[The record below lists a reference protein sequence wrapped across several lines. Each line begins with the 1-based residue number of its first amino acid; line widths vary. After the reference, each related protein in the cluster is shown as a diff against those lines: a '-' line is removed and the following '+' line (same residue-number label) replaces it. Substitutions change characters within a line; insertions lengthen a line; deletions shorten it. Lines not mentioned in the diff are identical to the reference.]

1 MIAAALSA
9 SVSLRTGRTST
20 PTASPT
26 GAAVAT
32 IAVVDAK
39 GTRPRPK
46 SRCSTPDGVVL
57 GPSAT
62 CSSSGPR
69 SAAWHAPH
77 PVPRP
82 ARRSAALPGQP
93 SQTPGRR
100 PATSTTRHRPAAPD
114 ATPTSSA
121 HERKGPPPPQRSHP
135 KRPSEPILAE
145 PPTAVTARTHEPRR
159 RRARACGNVPR
170 LGDQPIASVHASSTA
185 KSRCRPSSP
194 FSCTSLSSRN
204 SMSGPP
210 ATRSRTTLDTSISPA
225 RAWLATRAA

>member
-1 MIAAALSA
+1 VA
-9 SVSLRTGRTST
+9 SVRECLPSFGGSRGGRGSPWSTVRGTCLAGSESRRLVVRTHPERDGDDRGSAVGIRLATNRPHLHTNRFPDRRRGRHHRRRRREGNE
-20 PTASPT
+20 A
-26 GAAVAT
+26 
-32 IAVVDAK
+32 
-39 GTRPRPK
+39 RPK

-77 PVPRP
+77 PAPRP

-121 HERKGPPPPQRSHP
+121 HERRGPPPPQRSHP

-145 PPTAVTARTHEPRR
+145 PPTAVTARAHEPRR
-159 RRARACGNVPR
+159 RRARV
-170 LGDQPIASVHASSTA
+170 
-185 KSRCRPSSP
+185 
-194 FSCTSLSSRN
+194 
-204 SMSGPP
+204 
-210 ATRSRTTLDTSISPA
+210 
-225 RAWLATRAA
+225 

>member
-1 MIAAALSA
+1 MSPELRRASGSAREPLKHPLGVRVSQDRNRDASSSAPIPNVTAMIAAALSA

-39 GTRPRPK
+39 GTRPRHN

-77 PVPRP
+77 PAPRP

-93 SQTPGRR
+93 SQIPGRR

-121 HERKGPPPPQRSHP
+121 HERRGPPPPQRSHP

-159 RRARACGNVPR
+159 RRARV
-170 LGDQPIASVHASSTA
+170 
-185 KSRCRPSSP
+185 
-194 FSCTSLSSRN
+194 
-204 SMSGPP
+204 
-210 ATRSRTTLDTSISPA
+210 
-225 RAWLATRAA
+225 